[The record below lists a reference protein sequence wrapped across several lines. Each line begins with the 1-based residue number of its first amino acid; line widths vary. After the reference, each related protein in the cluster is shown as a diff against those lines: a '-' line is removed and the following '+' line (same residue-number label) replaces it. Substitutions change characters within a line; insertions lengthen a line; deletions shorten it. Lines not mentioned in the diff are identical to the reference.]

1 MVRLVSDES
10 GETPPTRSLNCK
22 LSADNPVSAL
32 NDDGIVPV
40 SELSDRSR
48 LNNDVQSPSADG
60 IVPV

>member
-1 MVRLVSDES
+1 MSPTVTVL
-10 GETPPTRSLNCK
+10 TPPTRSLSSK
-22 LSADNPVSAL
+22 LSNDNPVSAL

>member
-10 GETPPTRSLNCK
+10 GETPPTRSLNSK
-22 LSADNPVSAL
+22 LSDTRPVSAL